1 MLKEKC
7 VANSSNFRLTIHILV
22 TGGNKK
28 VKPFPTPNLLKTV
41 N

>member
-7 VANSSNFRLTIHILV
+7 VANSSNFKLTVHILV
-22 TGGNKK
+22 TGGNKNIK
-28 VKPFPTPNLLKTV
+28 QPPTPNLLKTV